1 MLLIITLVAGI
12 ALGIT
17 DALTRNPIAE
27 QERIQAENARKSVL
41 KDAVSFEQLSIVED
55 ASVAWAYAGIG
66 EDGQPIGYVAQ
77 KTIKG
82 FGGDVDVIV
91 GVNVQDPENLTLTGI
106 SVGGSKFKETAGLG
120 ARSKDKAFTDQF
132 IGKTVPLKLIK
143 NSADKADNT
152 IDAITSATVTSN
164 AVVNGVNDVVKFV
177 KSDILGI
184 AGIEMPERPADAQV
198 FGASAKGKQGP
209 VYVEAAFDADDAIT
223 YISVGNEEYKEDM
236 DGGAREADFLI
247 QFIGKKAPVD
257 IADVDTITGSTV
269 TSTAVVNAL
278 NQAYELSQGRE
289 IAVPETP
296 VLPEKPADAQVFGAS
311 AQGKQ
316 GPVYVEAA
324 FDADDAITYISV
336 GNEEY
341 KEDMD
346 GGAREADFLI
356 QFIGKK
362 APVDIA
368 DVDTITGSTVTSTA
382 VVNALNQAYE
392 LSQGREIAVP
402 ETPVLPEKP
411 ADAQVFGAS
420 AQGKQGPVYVEAA
433 FDADDAITYISV
445 GNEEYKE
452 DMDGGARE
460 ADFLIQFIG
469 KKAPVD
475 IADVDTITGSTVT
488 STAVVNALNQAY
500 ELSKGDEN
508 AVPETPVIPED
519 VPTDTKTEP
528 TVPASTEN
536 APVPGEKTSPYADGS
551 DLTGESLVFFTAVKA
566 DVAFQDDRIIS
577 VDLSGAQPGGDYAPL
592 DHADAFSTLLIGKT
606 APVNAADLRVSGVP
620 DYIGIAVAL
629 AVNNAFDKTASVQE
643 GVQADLTNEQPAGSG
658 VDARSGYSLVFFSM
672 VKADVSLQEGT
683 IASVALFIA
692 QPGSEYAPLDHA
704 DAFNALLIGKKPPV
718 SANDLCVSGV
728 PDYVS
733 AAVALAVNDACG
745 SAPAFVSSADPASF
759 DQRQP
764 DAGSNTSSGSSL
776 LFMTSVRTE
785 AAFDGNMLS
794 DFTLEC
800 STVGGSNWEPMD
812 REQEYLEALVG
823 KAMPLSPADVRV
835 SGDALDSAV
844 MIALN
849 QAYENACGQ
858 DQDAAA
864 VTDAPASA
872 PEVYRGECVIF
883 FERVIAQA
891 AFEDGRAVSVS
902 VLRSGISEDPSE
914 GSWISWTALE
924 GEPLPLD
931 PSAYI
936 FDGVEDYVGKAIVIA
951 VNQAYEQSL
960 AGQQ

>member
-1 MLLIITLVAGI
+1 VKKQLPGWAVLLIITLVAGI

-120 ARSKDKAFTDQF
+120 ARSKEKSFTDQF
-132 IGKTVPLKLIK
+132 IGKSVPLKLIK

-269 TSTAVVNAL
+269 TSTAV
-278 NQAYELSQGRE
+278 
-289 IAVPETP
+289 I
-296 VLPEKPADAQVFGAS
+296 
-311 AQGKQ
+311 
-316 GPVYVEAA
+316 
-324 FDADDAITYISV
+324 
-336 GNEEY
+336 
-341 KEDMD
+341 
-346 GGAREADFLI
+346 
-356 QFIGKK
+356 
-362 APVDIA
+362 
-368 DVDTITGSTVTSTA
+368 
-382 VVNALNQAYE
+382 
-392 LSQGREIAVP
+392 
-402 ETPVLPEKP
+402 
-411 ADAQVFGAS
+411 
-420 AQGKQGPVYVEAA
+420 
-433 FDADDAITYISV
+433 
-445 GNEEYKE
+445 
-452 DMDGGARE
+452 
-460 ADFLIQFIG
+460 
-469 KKAPVD
+469 
-475 IADVDTITGSTVT
+475 
-488 STAVVNALNQAY
+488 NALNQAY
-500 ELSKGDEN
+500 ELSKGGEN

-536 APVPGEKTSPYADGS
+536 APVPGEKISPYADGS

-592 DHADAFSTLLIGKT
+592 DHADAFCALLIGKT
-606 APVNAADLRVSGVP
+606 APVDAADLRISGVP

-643 GVQADLTNEQPAGSG
+643 GVQPDLTNEQPAGSG

-672 VKADVSLQEGT
+672 VKADVSLQDEA

-718 SANDLCVSGV
+718 SANDLRVSGV

-759 DQRQP
+759 DQQQP
-764 DAGSNTSSGSSL
+764 DAGSNTASGSAL

-800 STVGGSNWEPMD
+800 SAVGGSNWEPMD

-823 KAMPLSPADVRV
+823 KAMPLSPGDVRV

-914 GSWISWTALE
+914 DSWISWTALE